1 MDNLHIY
8 NQSRTVPAEAL
19 AIADGA
25 AIVADTGELVPGVQV
40 EIRPDKFSVEVL

>member
-25 AIVADTGELVPGVQV
+25 AIVADTGELVPGVK
-40 EIRPDKFSVEVL
+40 IRPDKFSVEVL